1 MNLLSNLRE
10 KKNFFL
16 KKENIYYL
24 IIVILIFFFD
34 RYTKSIIV
42 NDFNGSVYFINE
54 YINLNLIWNTGI
66 GFGLLSSESSL
77 FYNLITMTIGLVI
90 IVIFYA
96 FFNSNSLDKLIY
108 TFIIGGALGN
118 FFDRLIYKAVPDF
131 IDLHYNN
138 FNWFIFNVA
147 DIFIT
152 LGIGLLIFD
161 GLFRKN

>member
-16 KKENIYYL
+16 KKENFYYL

-34 RYTKSIIV
+34 RYTKSTII
-42 NDFNGSVYFINE
+42 NDFNESIYFINE

-66 GFGLLSSESSL
+66 GFGLLSSKSSL
-77 FYNLITMTIGLVI
+77 FYNFITMIIGVI
-90 IVIFYA
+90 ILILFYA
-96 FFNSNSLDKLIY
+96 LFISNSLDRLIY

>member
-1 MNLLSNLRE
+1 
-10 KKNFFL
+10 
-16 KKENIYYL
+16 
-24 IIVILIFFFD
+24 
-34 RYTKSIIV
+34 
-42 NDFNGSVYFINE
+42 
-54 YINLNLIWNTGI
+54 
-66 GFGLLSSESSL
+66 
-77 FYNLITMTIGLVI
+77 MTIGLVI

-96 FFNSNSLDKLIY
+96 FFYSNSLNKLIY
-108 TFIIGGALGN
+108 TFVIGGALGN